1 MTDLAAHLF
10 QLQAESPVLLASFDR
25 RDRLRYANPAYRAA
39 YGIDGRETFR
49 KPLHAPLLWAD
60 IMRRNLA
67 LNTGTVVEGGG
78 LEKWVAW
85 AVANRGQ
92 MPCRSVEAKLPD
104 GRWVLMQ
111 ETISASGWMLC
122 VGCDISELRADVGAV
137 RRDRDEALR
146 AAHTD
151 DLTGVAN
158 RRFVIARIAD
168 MLAQSASAE
177 RCAPGALCVLDLD
190 NFKYINDRYG
200 HQAGDAIL
208 RDFAA
213 CIGRQVR
220 RSDCF
225 GRIGGEEFVLVLPET
240 GIDSA
245 VSIVERMLGLVRAS
259 RPLEEMP
266 DFSYTF
272 SCGIAAARPGEDF
285 ADIYRR
291 ADKALYAAKMAGRN
305 RVHLEERLQVPLPF
319 SAVADEGI

>member
-10 QLQAESPVLLASFDR
+10 QLQEESPVLLASFDR
-25 RDRLRYANPAYRAA
+25 RDRLRYANAAYRAA
-39 YGIDGRETFR
+39 YGIGGGD
-49 KPLHAPLLWAD
+49 PLQVPLVWAE

-67 LNTGTVVEGGG
+67 LNAGTVIEAGG

-92 MPCRSVEAKLPD
+92 APFRAVEAKLPD
-104 GRWVLMQ
+104 GRWMLMQ
-111 ETISASGWMLC
+111 ESISASGWMFC

-158 RRFVIARIAD
+158 RRFVIARINE
-168 MLAQSASAE
+168 MLAQSAPAE
-177 RCAPGALCVLDLD
+177 GGCVPGALCVLDLD

-200 HQAGDAIL
+200 HLAGDAIL
-208 RDFAA
+208 RDFAGCVGGHA
-213 CIGRQVR
+213 R

-225 GRIGGEEFVLVLPET
+225 GRIGGEEFVLVLPDT
-240 GIDSA
+240 GIEEA
-245 VSIVERMLGLVRAS
+245 VRIVERMLGLVRAS
-259 RPLEEMP
+259 RPLEGMP

-272 SCGIAAARPGEDF
+272 SCGIAAVRPGDDF
-285 ADIYRR
+285 AEIYRR

-305 RVHLEERLQVPLPF
+305 RVHLEEALMPP
-319 SAVADEGI
+319 APGDERI